1 MIDANMH
8 YANAY
13 LDELAKADLADEA
26 LARREKE
33 IRTELTAQ
41 CKTLAGALKFVAE
54 LTDAESVLAGLIA
67 GTNPI
72 DKVIKAA
79 AETLAREEL
88 SSRLRG
94 YDRDVDYSARG
105 NAI

>member
-1 MIDANMH
+1 MIDANLH

-13 LDELAKADLADEA
+13 LDELAREDHTQEK

-33 IRTELTAQ
+33 IYKELTAQ

-54 LTDAESVLAGLIA
+54 LDDAEGILAGLISGA
-67 GTNPI
+67 NPI

-79 AETLAREEL
+79 AQKIAEDEIA
-88 SSRLRG
+88 
-94 YDRDVDYSARG
+94 DRAGDPPGHDW
-105 NAI
+105 